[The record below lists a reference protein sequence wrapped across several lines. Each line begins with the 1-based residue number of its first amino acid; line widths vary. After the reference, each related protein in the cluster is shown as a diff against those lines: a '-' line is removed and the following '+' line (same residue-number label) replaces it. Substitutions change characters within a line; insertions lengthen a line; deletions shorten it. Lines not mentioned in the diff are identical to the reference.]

1 MASKKKKG
9 TTLKG
14 DRFLGIKKLFAGVAM
29 VAFVVVIV
37 AGVRAEARFSTI
49 AYRSTAV
56 MLVVF
61 IVNRIIIKI
70 LSGYEEMNS
79 GKA

>member
-1 MASKKKKG
+1 MAASKKKKA
-9 TTLKG
+9 TLSG
-14 DRFLGIKKLFAGVAM
+14 DRFLVFKKLFAGVAM
-29 VAFVVVIV
+29 LAFIVVIV

-49 AYRSTAV
+49 AYRSTVV
-56 MLVVF
+56 MLVIF
-61 IVNRIIIKI
+61 IVNRIVIKI